1 MKKTVDKSWLAI
13 VRSQQ
18 RNPII
23 VDKVSKGK
31 VGFCEDRSGFSLDTL
46 GSGISVGVGRFG
58 KNNKRRVL
66 NNSRGRKIFLCTK
79 KMIKGPRYLWYYM
92 CSK

>member
-31 VGFCEDRSGFSLDTL
+31 VGFCDDRSGFSLDRWNVK
-46 GSGISVGVGRFG
+46 SVENG
-58 KNNKRRVL
+58 
-66 NNSRGRKIFLCTK
+66 
-79 KMIKGPRYLWYYM
+79 GP
-92 CSK
+92 

>member
-31 VGFCEDRSGFSLDTL
+31 VEFCDDRSGFSLDRWNVK
-46 GSGISVGVGRFG
+46 SVENG
-58 KNNKRRVL
+58 
-66 NNSRGRKIFLCTK
+66 
-79 KMIKGPRYLWYYM
+79 GP
-92 CSK
+92 